1 LHLHLRFVPDK
12 FEALFTKYDRGNK
25 GGLDWGDIKRMAD
38 GNMNVMDPIGW

>member
-1 LHLHLRFVPDK
+1 MHLHLRFVPDK